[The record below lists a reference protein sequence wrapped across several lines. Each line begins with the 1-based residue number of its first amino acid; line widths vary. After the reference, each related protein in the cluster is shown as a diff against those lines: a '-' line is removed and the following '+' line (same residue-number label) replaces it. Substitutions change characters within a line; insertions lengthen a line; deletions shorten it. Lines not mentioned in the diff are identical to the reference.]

1 MELFD
6 LLPQI
11 NRIVTQLKV
20 TTKKN
25 LFEQLAEIASIHLSL
40 PQGDLF
46 EAIFTREKLGSTGVG
61 NGVAIPHAKIAGLT
75 KTYGLFIT
83 LTEPLD
89 FESLDNHPVDL
100 VFLLIA
106 PDASGADHLK
116 ALARVARLFK
126 DHTLCERLRHLTD
139 KTDIYNLLIDDSVA
153 KAA

>member
-25 LFEQLAEIASIHLSL
+25 LFEQLAEIASIQLSL

-61 NGVAIPHAKIAGLT
+61 NGVAIPHAKIAGLA

-83 LTEPLD
+83 LTEPL
-89 FESLDNHPVDL
+89 
-100 VFLLIA
+100 
-106 PDASGADHLK
+106 
-116 ALARVARLFK
+116 
-126 DHTLCERLRHLTD
+126 
-139 KTDIYNLLIDDSVA
+139 
-153 KAA
+153 

>member
-11 NRIVTQLKV
+11 NRVVTKLKV

-25 LFEQLAEIASIHLSL
+25 LFERIAEIASIHLSL
-40 PQGDLF
+40 PQNDLF

-61 NGVAIPHAKIAGLT
+61 NGVAIPHAKITGIT

-83 LTEPLD
+83 LMQPLD

-100 VFLLIA
+100 IFLLIA
-106 PDASGADHLK
+106 PDAAGADHLK

-126 DHTLCERLRHLTD
+126 DHTLCERLRHFTD
-139 KTDIYNLLIDDSVA
+139 KTDIYNLLIENSIAKVA
-153 KAA
+153 

>member
-6 LLPQI
+6 LLPQV
-11 NRIVTQLKV
+11 NRVVTQLKV

-25 LFEQLAEIASIHLSL
+25 LFERISEIASIHLSL
-40 PQGDLF
+40 PQEDIF
-46 EAIFTREKLGSTGVG
+46 EAVFTREKLGSTGVG
-61 NGVAIPHAKIAGLT
+61 NGVAIPHAKIAGIS
-75 KTYGLFIT
+75 KTYGLFVT
-83 LTEPLD
+83 LSETLD
-89 FESLDNHPVDL
+89 FESLDNYPVDL

-126 DHTLCERLRHLTD
+126 DHALCEKLRHLSD
-139 KTDIYNLLIDDSVA
+139 KTDIYNLLVENSIS